1 MTTLRTILTAISR
14 TTMATAV
21 SPIFLQQAQWD
32 SVLAE
37 MRKNATGGAYDAI
50 FSNKRLTM
58 KVAAV
63 KEKLTDLAED
73 AKGVYEALPPV
84 SLELPPMSLPS
95 ITIPGILKAL
105 RQALGALRDL
115 AAGALEFIRDK
126 FMELLSVFAKLKDM
140 LLEAFSGLMQVFDFI
155 DMGAILD
162 FMISLMPEVFVNFI
176 GSIVAAIVP
185 ILQQLAAAWS
195 LLKAIGQVVKTI
207 VMRAVVGYSASF
219 VASNVFND
227 AACAEILRMMDKDI
241 LKSSAAL
248 AKDIANTA
256 ISVAAAPV
264 HGAGVIS
271 GVVTALAKLLIRIAS
286 YIAEYK
292 SIQKANLYLDYIDYK
307 PMDRNPVA
315 LFKASPVLGAIYLNR
330 VSTSDLLPFSDV
342 GGVRKPS
349 FFNRNPKQMSL
360 QTMQQVEIERL
371 ARKLDPLRT
380 KSRKVEADSPLHL
393 VTKGEAMTTAADE
406 MKDVL
411 KDAVKDQFKDFAKGA
426 VGMSSD

>member
-1 MTTLRTILTAISR
+1 MNEQNPTQRLTDELEHDLTARYGVMLGSNALWRELGFRSPAAFRVALSR
-14 TTMATAV
+14 GM
-21 SPIFLQQAQWD
+21 I
-32 SVLAE
+32 
-37 MRKNATGGAYDAI
+37 
-50 FSNKRLTM
+50 
-58 KVAAV
+58 
-63 KEKLTDLAED
+63 
-73 AKGVYEALPPV
+73 GVPFFTLPNRR
-84 SLELPPMSLPS
+84 
-95 ITIPGILKAL
+95 G
-105 RQALGALRDL
+105 R
-115 AAGALEFIRDK
+115 F
-126 FMELLSVFAKLKDM
+126 
-140 LLEAFSGLMQVFDFI
+140 
-155 DMGAILD
+155 
-162 FMISLMPEVFVNFI
+162 
-176 GSIVAAIVP
+176 
-185 ILQQLAAAWS
+185 
-195 LLKAIGQVVKTI
+195 
-207 VMRAVVGYSASF
+207 
-219 VASNVFND
+219 
-227 AACAEILRMMDKDI
+227 
-241 LKSSAAL
+241 AL

-286 YIAEYK
+286 YVAEYK

-411 KDAVKDQFKDFAKGA
+411 KDAAKDQFKDFAKGA